1 MTIKMFCYS
10 VTGPLLLFISYFYSL
25 KSPQNSVLLIK
36 QVMLKETHKQFNVVL
51 KIVLQCCCF

>member
-1 MTIKMFCYS
+1 MFCYS

-36 QVMLKETHKQFNVVL
+36 QVMLKETHKQSMLSL
-51 KIVLQCCCF
+51 KLYYSFAAI